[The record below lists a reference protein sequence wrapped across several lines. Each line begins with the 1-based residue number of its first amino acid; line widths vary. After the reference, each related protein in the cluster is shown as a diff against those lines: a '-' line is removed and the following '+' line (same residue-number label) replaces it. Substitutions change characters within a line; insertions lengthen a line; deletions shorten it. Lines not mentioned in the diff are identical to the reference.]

1 MLQIVTDFFKSN
13 PTAKEV
19 HVALGR
25 LFTDK
30 AKATG
35 YLAGVQGHIVKS
47 YTRDGLVFEKNSD
60 KLYADILE
68 KQNEVGEKQLA
79 YERAAGVDKQQ
90 AFNAWTAAQT
100 ELKKLEHERNKALR
114 DEEKELKITNAKA
127 SSAKTPA
134 APKAET
140 EEEKLQKINAAIE
153 EKEKVVANKAAA
165 VEKAKTPAAK
175 TKAEKALADEV
186 KKLEELK
193 VQLPAPVV
201 TISEE
206 VQGNDND
213 NNNHPE

>member
-1 MLQIVTDFFKSN
+1 MQIVTDFFKSN

-134 APKAET
+134 APKAE
-140 EEEKLQKINAAIE
+140 
-153 EKEKVVANKAAA
+153 KEKVVANKAAA